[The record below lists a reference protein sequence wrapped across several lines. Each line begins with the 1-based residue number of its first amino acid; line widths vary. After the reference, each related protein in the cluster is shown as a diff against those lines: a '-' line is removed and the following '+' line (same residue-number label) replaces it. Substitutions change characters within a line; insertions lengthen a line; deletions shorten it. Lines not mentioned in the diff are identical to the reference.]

1 MPNFPNQLRRVF
13 YRKTGNKIKFITY
26 RTESQQ
32 TKTKY
37 RTKNIALKLYLNL
50 LNIYNCLSWNG
61 GWGWVYFLKNSLE
74 GMKEFSI

>member
-50 LNIYNCLSWNG
+50 LNIYNCLYWNG
-61 GWGWVYFLKNSLE
+61 GWAYFLKNSLE

>member
-50 LNIYNCLSWNG
+50 LNIYNCLYWNG
-61 GWGWVYFLKNSLE
+61 GWGWAYLVKNSLE
-74 GMKEFSI
+74 EMKEFSI